1 MSCRDGS
8 CEYGSRL
15 SRNVKATLEQQIN
28 ADLWLKEYVTRLRK
42 ERPELLERV
51 LREEKA
57 NGRQNAT

>member
-1 MSCRDGS
+1 
-8 CEYGSRL
+8 
-15 SRNVKATLEQQIN
+15 VKVTLEQQID
-28 ADLWLKEYVTRLRK
+28 ADLWLKEYVARLRK